1 MSRDFRPLVFVIR
14 LLKLQNKKQ
23 KILRLSAVL
32 HRAQFKTALDQTES
46 AINRCIVFKLTIM
59 SEVTNVYKIV
69 KKFKTQ
75 YCPGHLSAG
84 VCLRAVLDTGYYR
97 HFCKSQKFAT
107 TSLFETREATLH

>member
-46 AINRCIVFKLTIM
+46 AINRCIVFKLTIIYK
-59 SEVTNVYKIV
+59 VTNVYKIV
-69 KKFKTQ
+69 K
-75 YCPGHLSAG
+75 
-84 VCLRAVLDTGYYR
+84 V
-97 HFCKSQKFAT
+97 
-107 TSLFETREATLH
+107 